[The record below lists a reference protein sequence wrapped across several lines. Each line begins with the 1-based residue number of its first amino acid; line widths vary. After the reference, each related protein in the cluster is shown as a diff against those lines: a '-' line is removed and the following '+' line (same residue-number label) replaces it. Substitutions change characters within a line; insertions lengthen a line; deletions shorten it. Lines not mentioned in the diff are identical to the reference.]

1 MSQILWAGF
10 ETATVPYIRKKR
22 EIGKSRWTLS
32 KKIKLAY
39 DSLLS
44 FSYFPIK

>member
-10 ETATVPYIRKKR
+10 ETTTVPYIRKKR

-32 KKIKLAY
+32 KK
-39 DSLLS
+39 
-44 FSYFPIK
+44 